1 MKTPPVTPQQL
12 DLGFLQEK
20 NKQRVCTLTSCHE
33 SIAYIHTF
41 SACER
46 SSSRSWLSS
55 SPTDSLICDQTRN
68 RKYKI
73 MHFIFTVALSM
84 QKYDLCKIF
93 KSHSLQGRS
102 QGGA

>member
-1 MKTPPVTPQQL
+1 MRTPHQL

-20 NKQRVCTLTSCHE
+20 NKQRVCTHHIYHE
-33 SIAYIHTF
+33 SITYIHTF

-68 RKYKI
+68 KRNGGFI
-73 MHFIFTVALSM
+73 GGFVCNMHICIGFGV
-84 QKYDLCKIF
+84 
-93 KSHSLQGRS
+93 
-102 QGGA
+102 